1 MSNSK
6 AEKPQSSTYVEAD
19 FSDGRDGGG
28 NNDGVRGDQLVCHQ
42 QQEKEELESQRL
54 TKWGP
59 KKCTWN
65 VLLMLRRGRSRPSSR
80 SRSSSRRRRTRTR
93 TRSKRRSSRRARG

>member
-1 MSNSK
+1 M
-6 AEKPQSSTYVEAD
+6 EAD

-54 TKWGP
+54 TEWGL

-65 VLLMLRRGRSRPSSR
+65 VLLMLRRRRSRSRTRSRRRRSRPSSR

>member
-1 MSNSK
+1 M
-6 AEKPQSSTYVEAD
+6 EAD

-28 NNDGVRGDQLVCHQ
+28 NNDGVRGDQLVRHQ

-65 VLLMLRRGRSRPSSR
+65 VLLMLRRGRSRTSSR
-80 SRSSSRRRRTRTR
+80 SRTRSRRRRTRTR
-93 TRSKRRSSRRARG
+93 SRTSSKRRSSRRARG

>member
-1 MSNSK
+1 M
-6 AEKPQSSTYVEAD
+6 EAD

-28 NNDGVRGDQLVCHQ
+28 NNDGVRGDQLVRHQ

-65 VLLMLRRGRSRPSSR
+65 VLLMRRSRSRTRSRRGRSRPSSR

-93 TRSKRRSSRRARG
+93 TRTRSKRRSSRRARG